1 MIDLEE
7 MRKENKRLEKLL
19 EKVENGFD
27 NGDILPF
34 STVRRVYGKYTGKI
48 IKIDKMILILLMN
61 SPKVIGQLY
70 LIMKIF

>member
-1 MIDLEE
+1 
-7 MRKENKRLEKLL
+7 L

-48 IKIDKMILILLMN
+48 IKIDKDYIDSFN
-61 SPKVIGQLY
+61 KFSKG
-70 LIMKIF
+70 